1 MTDQLVKDKI
11 INELILCKNVKVQ
24 FVSTKIDDYNNT
36 ICWFK
41 IIGKKNMIPILTI
54 YNTNKELNELL
65 VKKEED
71 VEKINFPFFLNEMDN
86 FLLKIKRN
94 YLQIDED
101 QLEKGNLFKLNLTFK
116 YYDFV
121 KRSEQVRGYYVC
133 EATLTRH
140 SEAMSSTAESD

>member
-1 MTDQLVKDKI
+1 MTFYLFKDKI
-11 INELILCKNVKVQ
+11 INELILCKNVKLQ
-24 FVSTKIDDYNNT
+24 FVSKKVDDYNNT

-65 VKKEED
+65 IKKEED

-121 KRSEQVRGYYVC
+121 KRSEQVRGYYVN
-133 EATLTRH
+133 EATLV
-140 SEAMSSTAESD
+140 SAESD

>member
-1 MTDQLVKDKI
+1 MADLVKDKI

-71 VEKINFPFFLNEMDN
+71 IEKINFPFFLNEMDN

-101 QLEKGNLFKLNLTFK
+101 ALEKGNLFKLNLTFK
-116 YYDFV
+116 FYDFV
-121 KRSEQVRGYYVC
+121 KRSEQIRGYYVC
-133 EATLTRH
+133 EATLV
-140 SEAMSSTAESD
+140 SAEDC

>member
-11 INELILCKNVKVQ
+11 INELILCKNVKLQ
-24 FVSTKIDDYNNT
+24 FISKKVDDYNNT

-41 IIGKKNMIPILTI
+41 IIGKKNMIPILSI

-71 VEKINFPFFLNEMDN
+71 IEKINFPFFLNEMDN

-94 YLQIDED
+94 YLQIDEEA
-101 QLEKGNLFKLNLTFK
+101 LEKGNLFKLNLTFK

-121 KRSEQVRGYYVC
+121 KRSEQVRGYYVN
-133 EATLTRH
+133 EATLV
-140 SEAMSSTAESD
+140 SAD

>member
-11 INELILCKNVKVQ
+11 INELILCKNVKLQ
-24 FVSTKIDDYNNT
+24 FVSKKVDDYNNT

-121 KRSEQVRGYYVC
+121 KRSEQVRGYYVN
-133 EATLTRH
+133 EAILV
-140 SEAMSSTAESD
+140 SAED

>member
-1 MTDQLVKDKI
+1 MADQLVKDKI
-11 INELILCKNVKVQ
+11 INELILCKNVKLQ
-24 FVSTKIDDYNNT
+24 FVSKKVDDYNNT

-41 IIGKKNMIPILTI
+41 VIGKKNMIPILTI

-71 VEKINFPFFLNEMDN
+71 VEQIIFPFFLNEMDN

-94 YLQIDED
+94 YLQVGED

-121 KRSEQVRGYYVC
+121 KRSEQVRGYYV
-133 EATLTRH
+133 
-140 SEAMSSTAESD
+140 SEAALVSVED

>member
-1 MTDQLVKDKI
+1 MADQLVKDKI
-11 INELILCKNVKVQ
+11 INELILCKNVKLQ
-24 FVSTKIDDYNNT
+24 FISKKVDDYNNT

-41 IIGKKNMIPILTI
+41 IIGKKNMIPILSI

-71 VEKINFPFFLNEMDN
+71 IEKINFPFFLNEMDN

-94 YLQIDED
+94 YLQLDED

-121 KRSEQVRGYYVC
+121 KRSEQVRGYYVN
-133 EATLTRH
+133 EATLV
-140 SEAMSSTAESD
+140 SAD

>member
-1 MTDQLVKDKI
+1 MADLVKDKI

-65 VKKEED
+65 VKKEEE
-71 VEKINFPFFLNEMDN
+71 VEKNNFPFFLNEMDN

-121 KRSEQVRGYYVC
+121 KRSEQVRGYYVN
-133 EATLTRH
+133 EAILV
-140 SEAMSSTAESD
+140 SAD